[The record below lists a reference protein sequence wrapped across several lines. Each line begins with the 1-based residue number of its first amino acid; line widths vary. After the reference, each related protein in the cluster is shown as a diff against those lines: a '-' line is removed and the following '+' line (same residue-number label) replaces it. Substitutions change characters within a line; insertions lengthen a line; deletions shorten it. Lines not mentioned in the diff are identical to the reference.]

1 MMEEQGNPTKP
12 SDRHFGMSFEVL
24 VRHLVMSTVVQCR
37 HFVMS
42 FEVPVRHLVM
52 STVVQYRHFVMLID
66 LED

>member
-1 MMEEQGNPTKP
+1 LKKILKAGYLACFGFFMMEEQGNPTKP
-12 SDRHFGMSFEVL
+12 SD
-24 VRHLVMSTVVQCR
+24 R

>member
-12 SDRHFGMSFEVL
+12 SDRHFVMSFEVL
-24 VRHLVMSTVVQCR
+24 
-37 HFVMS
+37 
-42 FEVPVRHLVM
+42 VRHLVM